1 MKLAQLET
9 DLRAKQAEIQTLVE
23 TQLRA
28 CEAHVVTPAS
38 GDTPAVTGRLR
49 TAEEK
54 AAVQTLLDE
63 GKAIRARIDGMRG
76 DANMTAEIE
85 RLTAGMTA
93 GGSHGNGH
101 QPRARKSLGQQFV
114 ESEAMAW
121 IKKTAGSR
129 SMGAW
134 TSPSAELMA
143 ATLTEDAASGGDLLI
158 AQQVP
163 GILPLLFKR
172 LVVADLIAPGTATS
186 NLISFMKELL
196 FTNAAATV
204 AEGAAKP
211 ESTLTFDAATAAVRK
226 IAHWLPVTDEMLE
239 DAPQVQSYI
248 DARLKLGVDL
258 KEEDQLLNG
267 SGVAPNVLGLMLLP
281 GITPAHP
288 RGTDSNIDAIMKQL
302 TFIATTVF
310 VQPSGIV
317 MNPTNWQTVQL
328 LKNAAGNYL
337 GSGPWSMAQAAQLWG
352 LPVAVTPSIVLGS
365 ALVGDFRG
373 SAQIFR
379 KGGIR
384 VEASNSHSDFF
395 VKNLTAI
402 RAEERLALAAYRE
415 AAFGQVTGLN

>member
-9 DLRAKQAEIQTLVE
+9 DLRAKQTEIEALLTN
-23 TQLRA
+23 QLHA
-28 CEAHVVTPAS
+28 CETHVVTPAT
-38 GDTPAVTGRLR
+38 GNTPAVTGRLR

-76 DANMTAEIE
+76 DANMTDEIA

-93 GGSHGNGH
+93 GGSPGTGAR
-101 QPRARKSLGQQFV
+101 RASRKSLGQQFV
-114 ESEAMAW
+114 ASEAMAW
-121 IKKTAGSR
+121 LKKTSGSR
-129 SMGAW
+129 SMGNW

-186 NLISFMKELL
+186 NLISFMKETT

-204 AEGAAKP
+204 AEGADKP
-211 ESTLTFDAATAAVRK
+211 ESTLIFDAATAAVRK

-239 DAPQVQSYI
+239 DVAQIQSYI
-248 DARLKLGVDL
+248 DARLQLGVEL

-267 SGVAPNVLGLMLLP
+267 SGIAPNVLGLMLLP
-281 GITPAHP
+281 GITAAHP
-288 RGTDSNIDAIMKQL
+288 RGADSNIDAILKQL
-302 TFIATTVF
+302 TIIATTVF

-317 MNPTNWQTVQL
+317 MNPANWMTVQL
-328 LKNAAGNYL
+328 TKNAAGNYL
-337 GSGPWSMAQAAQLWG
+337 GSGPWTSPQATQLWG
-352 LPVAVTPSIVLGS
+352 LPVAVTPSIVANS

-379 KGGIR
+379 KGGLR